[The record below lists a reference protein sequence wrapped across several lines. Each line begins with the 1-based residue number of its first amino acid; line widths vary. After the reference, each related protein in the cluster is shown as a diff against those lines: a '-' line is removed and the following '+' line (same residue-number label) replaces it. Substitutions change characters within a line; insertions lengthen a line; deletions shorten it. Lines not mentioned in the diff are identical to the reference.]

1 MKKQNKKISPKMTF
15 AELLSEVPK
24 SAEVLMEAGMHCF
37 GCPMSQMETIEQ
49 GALAHGLTKKQI
61 NEMMKKIE
69 GLVEK
74 K

>member
-1 MKKQNKKISPKMTF
+1 MTKKISQKMTF
-15 AELLSEVPK
+15 AELLNEIPE

-37 GCPMSQMETIEQ
+37 GCSMSQMETIEQ

-69 GLVEK
+69 RLRGK